1 MRIHSDADT
10 FIIEDDALI
19 NPVFTRDD
27 ATPPSSSPAK
37 AGLDFLRPGV
47 GDLLRAFDAR
57 GVPWGVVTALSRQD
71 AFLGFA
77 SWGVFPDV
85 LIAADDT
92 RTPEPSP
99 VGFRLAARHLGVPT
113 RDATAVVA
121 TRTGH
126 QAALLAG
133 CLPVLLTPTR
143 PLDSLLR
150 EGRPRPVSSLLAA
163 LFHARAT
170 RGASLWALFD
180 VFVDSGL
187 AITRD
192 VATGTSA
199 PERRRVPRHAR

>member
-1 MRIHSDADT
+1 MPCIRGTRVSY
-10 FIIEDDALI
+10 ALI
-19 NPVFTRDD
+19 I
-27 ATPPSSSPAK
+27 S
-37 AGLDFLRPGV
+37 
-47 GDLLRAFDAR
+47 
-57 GVPWGVVTALSRQD
+57 
-71 AFLGFA
+71 
-77 SWGVFPDV
+77 
-85 LIAADDT
+85 
-92 RTPEPSP
+92 
-99 VGFRLAARHLGVPT
+99 
-113 RDATAVVA
+113 
-121 TRTGH
+121 
-126 QAALLAG
+126 ALLAG

-199 PERRRVPRHAR
+199 PERRRVPDKRQIGVARCFLDQLQARRQVVGMIRAKPQPGGFLARRQHKTAE